1 MTEVVLDASAA
12 IELTRVD
19 GETSLPN
26 GQLFAPAVIDV
37 EYLHTLRRLVRLG
50 QLDQKVAH
58 RRVLK
63 WTDNQLI
70 RCQHRLLLPRI
81 WELRENISTCD
92 AAYVALAETLGAP
105 LCTADLRLAR
115 AAASYC
121 EVITVGNN

>member
-19 GETSLPN
+19 GETTLPD

-50 QLDQKVAH
+50 QLDQKIAH
-58 RRVLK
+58 QRVVE
-63 WTDNQLI
+63 WTDNQLV
-70 RCQHRLLLPRI
+70 RCQHLLLLPRI
-81 WELRENISTCD
+81 WQLRENISTYD

-105 LCTADLRLAR
+105 LFTADLRLAR
-115 AAASYC
+115 AASSYC
-121 EVITVGNN
+121 EIITVGTV